1 MTAPYTQEI
10 AANLARAEESVQAAQ
25 VLMAA
30 GYGDFVT
37 SRAYYAAFYAA
48 TAALLAEEREFSKH
62 SGVIAAVHQYHVS
75 PDEAAQAI
83 VTATAFLRAIKILL
97 GRDQ

>member
-1 MTAPYTQEI
+1 MTAPYAQEI

-30 GYGDFVT
+30 GYGDFAT

-48 TAALLAEEREFSKH
+48 TAALLAEEREFSKPQRCDCGGTPT
-62 SGVIAAVHQYHVS
+62 SCANW
-75 PDEAAQAI
+75 QA
-83 VTATAFLRAIKILL
+83 
-97 GRDQ
+97 G